1 MSNSNFTEE
10 FIKEEIIEKTDAI
23 LGRLEQCNLI
33 RLFASQLRKEIEKM
47 KGFADVEIRNGKW
60 LVEQD
65 EVLSL
70 LPPNEKGEEQGKE

>member
-33 RLFASQLRKEIEKM
+33 RLFASRLRKEIEGM
-47 KGFADVEIRNGKW
+47 KIENPITVAT
-60 LVEQD
+60 EQHN
-65 EVLSL
+65 LTIGMITKL
-70 LPPNEKGEEQGKE
+70 LPPHEEGEKGKEV